1 MIAHRRRLFHM
12 NAVIHPLL
20 ADYHLHQSVRSTAK
34 GFQRLSR
41 ACGPGAYSRIV
52 RMNEPFGA
60 SSQRHGFRAEG
71 EEKPRM
77 A

>member
-1 MIAHRRRLFHM
+1 MIAHRRRLFHK
-12 NAVIHPLL
+12 NVVIHPLL
-20 ADYHLHQSVRSTAK
+20 ANHHLHHSVRSTAK
-34 GFQRLSR
+34 GFQPLSR
-41 ACGPGAYSRIV
+41 ACGLGAYSRIV
-52 RMNEPFGA
+52 RLNEPFGA